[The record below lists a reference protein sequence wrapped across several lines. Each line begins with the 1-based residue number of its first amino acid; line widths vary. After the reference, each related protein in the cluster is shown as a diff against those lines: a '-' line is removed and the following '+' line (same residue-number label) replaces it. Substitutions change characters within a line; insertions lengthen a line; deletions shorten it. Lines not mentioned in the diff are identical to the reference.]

1 MLIAEA
7 IKDLCDQKRLVRME
21 PLDISGEEKRTIYV
35 SRELHNFLDTH
46 SRDPAVNNERVILQ
60 RLFDRFVL
68 GQEISVSFERRT
80 KSTDIKRLSPKNKE
94 VWEFKLRGPRSK
106 HQARVFGRFA
116 ETDMFLA
123 LTGPID
129 RANCDYSSEISRCQA
144 EWRALLPHHEP
155 VYGSKINDYISA
167 KAILL

>member
-7 IKDLCDQKRLVRME
+7 IRDLCDQERLFRVE
-21 PLDISGEEKRTIYV
+21 PLDFRGEEKRTIYV
-35 SRELHNFLDTH
+35 SRDIHDFLDAR
-46 SRDPAVNNERVILQ
+46 SGDSAVGAVRMRLQ

-68 GQEISVSFERRT
+68 GQEISVSFGRRT
-80 KSTDIKRLSPKNKE
+80 KPTHIKRLSPKNAE
-94 VWEFKLRGPRSK
+94 VWEFKLSGRRAK

-116 ETDMFLA
+116 ETDVFLA

-129 RANCDYSSEISRCQA
+129 RANCDYSGEIARCQA
-144 EWRALLPHHEP
+144 EWSVLFPQHSP